1 MIITQTPYRISMF
14 GGGSDH
20 PKWYKNHEG
29 SVVSFAIDK
38 YCYLSLRELPPYFN
52 HNFRVVYSKVET
64 VKEIGE
70 IKHPAVREAF
80 RKYGNGNNL
89 ELQHHGDLPAQ
100 SGVGSSSAF
109 AVGIINALKSMQG
122 ENLSSVQLANEAI
135 FFEQIDLMET
145 VGSQD
150 QIACAVGGL
159 NYINFNKSGWTHQSL
174 KLSNEYLDAFQNNI
188 ILVFSGISRLS
199 SDLSKSLIENLDK
212 KERFMLRNISMSAE
226 FASLIS
232 NEGDLSLVGDM
243 LKESWVIKKQLNP
256 MAITSELNDFYDLG
270 IASGADGGKIL
281 GAGGGGFFLFW
292 VKPEN
297 HLRFTKAMRG
307 FITVP
312 IRISMT
318 GSRRVV

>member
-20 PKWYKNHEG
+20 PKWFENHEG

-64 VKEIGE
+64 VKEIEE
-70 IKHPAVREAF
+70 IRHPAVREAF
-80 RKYGNGNNL
+80 KKYGSGVNF
-89 ELQHHGDLPAQ
+89 ELQHHGDLPAR

-109 AVGIINALKSMQG
+109 AVGLINALKLMRG
-122 ENLSSVQLANEAI
+122 ENLSSIQLANEAI
-135 FFEQIDLMET
+135 QFEQVDLKET

-150 QIACAVGGL
+150 QVACAVGGL
-159 NYINFNKSGWTHQSL
+159 NYIKFNKTGWTHKPINVSD
-174 KLSNEYLDAFQNNI
+174 EYLGAFQKNI
-188 ILVFSGISRLS
+188 ILVYSGISRMS
-199 SDLSKSLIENLDK
+199 SDLSKSLVENLGK
-212 KERFMLRNISMSAE
+212 KENLMFRNISMSLD
-226 FASLIS
+226 FADLVS

-243 LKESWVIKKQLNP
+243 LKESWVLKKQLNP
-256 MAITSELNDFYDLG
+256 MAITLKLEEFYDLG
-270 IASGADGGKIL
+270 LASGADGGKIL

-297 HLRFTKAMRG
+297 QARFTAAMTE
-307 FITVP
+307 FIIAPV
-312 IRISMT
+312 RISKT
-318 GSRRVV
+318 GSRKVV

>member
-1 MIITQTPYRISMF
+1 MF

-20 PKWYKNHEG
+20 PKWYENYEG

-64 VKEIGE
+64 VKEIDE

-80 RKYGNGNNL
+80 KKYGKGINF

-122 ENLSSVQLANEAI
+122 ENLSSVELANEAI
-135 FFEQIDLMET
+135 FFEQNDLKET

-150 QIACAVGGL
+150 QVACAVGGL
-159 NYINFNKSGWTHQSL
+159 NYIKFNKVGWSYQPL
-174 KLSNEYLDAFQNNI
+174 KVSNEYLRAFENNV
-188 ILVFSGISRLS
+188 ILVFSGISRIS

-212 KERFMLRNISMSAE
+212 KESFMFRNISMATE

-232 NEGDLSLVGDM
+232 KEGDLSSVGEM
-243 LKESWVIKKQLNP
+243 LKESWAIKKRLNP
-256 MAITSELNDFYDLG
+256 MAITSKLDEFYYLG
-270 IASGADGGKIL
+270 LASGADGGKIL

-297 HLRFTKAMRG
+297 QARFTSAMKQ

>member
-20 PKWYKNHEG
+20 PKWYEKHEG
-29 SVVSFAIDK
+29 AVVSFAIDK

-52 HNFRVVYSKVET
+52 HNFRIVYSKVET
-64 VKEIGE
+64 VKEVNE
-70 IKHPAVREAF
+70 ISHPAVREAF
-80 RKYGNGNNL
+80 RKYGNGMNF

-109 AVGIINALKSMQG
+109 AVGIINALKSIQG

-135 FFEQIDLMET
+135 LFEQIDLKET

-150 QIACAVGGL
+150 QVACAVGGL
-159 NYINFNKSGWTHQSL
+159 NYIKFNKSGWTY
-174 KLSNEYLDAFQNNI
+174 KPINVSNEYLGAFQNNI
-188 ILVFSGISRLS
+188 ILVFSGISRIS
-199 SDLSKSLIENLDK
+199 SDLSKSLIDNLEK
-212 KERFMLRNISMSAE
+212 KEEFMFRNISMSAD

-232 NEGDLSLVGDM
+232 NEGDLSLIGDM
-243 LKESWVIKKQLNP
+243 LKESWALKKQLNP
-256 MAITSELNDFYDLG
+256 MAITSKLDEFYDLG
-270 IASGADGGKIL
+270 LASGAEGGKIL

-297 HLRFTKAMRG
+297 QARFTTAMKG
-307 FITVP
+307 FITAP

>member
-20 PKWYKNHEG
+20 PKWYKNQEG

-64 VKEIGE
+64 VKEIDE

-80 RKYGNGNNL
+80 RKYGNGINF

-109 AVGIINALKSMQG
+109 AVGIINALKSIQG

-159 NYINFNKSGWTHQSL
+159 NYIKFNESGWTHQPL
-174 KLSNEYLDAFQNNI
+174 KLSNEYLNAFQNNI
-188 ILVFSGISRLS
+188 ILVFSGISRMS

-212 KERFMLRNISMSAE
+212 KEKFMFRNISMSAE

-243 LKESWVIKKQLNP
+243 LKESWVLKKQLNP

-270 IASGADGGKIL
+270 MASGADGGKIL

-297 HLRFTKAMRG
+297 QLRFTKAMRG